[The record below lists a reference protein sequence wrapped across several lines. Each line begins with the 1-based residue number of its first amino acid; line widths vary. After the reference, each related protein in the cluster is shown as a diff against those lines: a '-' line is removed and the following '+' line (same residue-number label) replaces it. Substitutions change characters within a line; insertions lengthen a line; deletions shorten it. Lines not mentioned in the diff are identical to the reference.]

1 MDVNEVA
8 ARLIRRY
15 WAVLLIAV
23 AVPMV
28 GIGIFVVR
36 QPPVY
41 TAHARIIAGA
51 TIPRAQAEAVGVV
64 SQVQAI
70 ATSLDVVSQ
79 ALGDAR
85 VDRGAGSVA
94 TRVVATGLGSSAVV
108 DLAYSDRDPAVA
120 QRVTSSLAGLVVKQL
135 DALRIGGLPDVLR
148 DVDNQLTDLAEKRAP
163 IAAAAQANPRDPVAQ
178 NRLAGIDRLISDL
191 SADRNR
197 LAEDAAASGHAS
209 VVGSAER
216 PRSPEPRGLP
226 TRLSIAAVLGL
237 AVGLVIVG
245 INEMMRPSVS
255 GAVRVGRLLDVPM
268 LGAVGSD
275 PAALSDIGRR
285 LRLAARRADV
295 DTVVL
300 VRANGVAL
308 PPELVDRIEAAALR
322 PELAR
327 ERIAVPIET
336 TDTQLL
342 TPAVS
347 GNGAGPAAGEPSAG
361 GTRTS
366 AAVLLRTGAD
376 TAERTVRLRRVCAID
391 ELDPSAEGD
400 RIGLVVIAGASTRIS
415 GIDSVRDLMT
425 AAGWPLLGV
434 LGGDGRRGARR

>member
-1 MDVNEVA
+1 
-8 ARLIRRY
+8 
-15 WAVLLIAV
+15 
-23 AVPMV
+23 
-28 GIGIFVVR
+28 
-36 QPPVY
+36 
-41 TAHARIIAGA
+41 
-51 TIPRAQAEAVGVV
+51 
-64 SQVQAI
+64 
-70 ATSLDVVSQ
+70 
-79 ALGDAR
+79 
-85 VDRGAGSVA
+85 
-94 TRVVATGLGSSAVV
+94 
-108 DLAYSDRDPAVA
+108 
-120 QRVTSSLAGLVVKQL
+120 
-135 DALRIGGLPDVLR
+135 
-148 DVDNQLTDLAEKRAP
+148 
-163 IAAAAQANPRDPVAQ
+163 
-178 NRLAGIDRLISDL
+178 
-191 SADRNR
+191 
-197 LAEDAAASGHAS
+197 
-209 VVGSAER
+209 
-216 PRSPEPRGLP
+216 
-226 TRLSIAAVLGL
+226 
-237 AVGLVIVG
+237 
-245 INEMMRPSVS
+245 MRPSVS

-376 TAERTVRLRRVCAID
+376 TAERAVRLRRVCAID

>member
-8 ARLIRRY
+8 TRLIRRY

-23 AVPMV
+23 AVPMM

-36 QPPVY
+36 QPAMY
-41 TAHARIIAGA
+41 TAHARIVAGA

-79 ALGDAR
+79 ALTEPR
-85 VDRGAGSVA
+85 VDRRADSVA
-94 TRVVATGLGSSAVV
+94 KRVVATGLGSSAVV
-108 DLAYSDRDPAVA
+108 DLAYSDRDPAIA
-120 QRVTSSLAGLVVKQL
+120 QRVTAALAGLVVKQL
-135 DALRIGGLPDVLR
+135 DTLRIGGLPDVLR

-197 LAEDAAASGHAS
+197 LAEDAAAAGHAS
-209 VVGSAER
+209 VVAA
-216 PRSPEPRGLP
+216 PPLPPLPEPRGLP
-226 TRLSIAAVLGL
+226 TRLSIAAILGL
-237 AVGLVIVG
+237 AVRSRHRRRQRDDAPVG
-245 INEMMRPSVS
+245 VRRGAGRPAPRRPDARRCQV
-255 GAVRVGRLLDVPM
+255 
-268 LGAVGSD
+268 D
-275 PAALSDIGRR
+275 PTALSDVGRR
-285 LRLAARRADV
+285 LRLAARRAGV

-300 VRANGVAL
+300 VRANRVAL

-327 ERIAVPIET
+327 GRVAVPIASA
-336 TDTQLL
+336 DTQLL
-342 TPAVS
+342 TPAIS
-347 GNGAGPAAGEPSAG
+347 GNGAGPVTDQASAG
-361 GTRTS
+361 GTRTT
-366 AAVLLRTGAD
+366 AAVLTRTDAD
-376 TAERTVRLRRVCAID
+376 AADQTVWLRRVCAID

-400 RIGLVVIAGASTRIS
+400 RIGLVVLAGASTRLT

-434 LGGDGRRGARR
+434 LGGDGRRGGRR

>member
-51 TIPRAQAEAVGVV
+51 TIPRAQAKAVGVV

-148 DVDNQLTDLAEKRAP
+148 DVDNQLT
-163 IAAAAQANPRDPVAQ
+163 
-178 NRLAGIDRLISDL
+178 
-191 SADRNR
+191 
-197 LAEDAAASGHAS
+197 
-209 VVGSAER
+209 
-216 PRSPEPRGLP
+216 
-226 TRLSIAAVLGL
+226 
-237 AVGLVIVG
+237 
-245 INEMMRPSVS
+245 
-255 GAVRVGRLLDVPM
+255 
-268 LGAVGSD
+268 
-275 PAALSDIGRR
+275 
-285 LRLAARRADV
+285 
-295 DTVVL
+295 
-300 VRANGVAL
+300 
-308 PPELVDRIEAAALR
+308 
-322 PELAR
+322 
-327 ERIAVPIET
+327 
-336 TDTQLL
+336 
-342 TPAVS
+342 
-347 GNGAGPAAGEPSAG
+347 
-361 GTRTS
+361 
-366 AAVLLRTGAD
+366 
-376 TAERTVRLRRVCAID
+376 
-391 ELDPSAEGD
+391 
-400 RIGLVVIAGASTRIS
+400 
-415 GIDSVRDLMT
+415 
-425 AAGWPLLGV
+425 
-434 LGGDGRRGARR
+434 